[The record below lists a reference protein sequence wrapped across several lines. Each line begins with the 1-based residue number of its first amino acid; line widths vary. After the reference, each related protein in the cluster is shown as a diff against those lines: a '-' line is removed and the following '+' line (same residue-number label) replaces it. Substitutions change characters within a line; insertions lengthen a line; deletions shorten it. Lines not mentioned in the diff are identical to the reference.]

1 MGLSAINQIRIAAKA
16 AEKTLDQRFLYQAL
30 ISAKREEYRVTLE
43 VAEANVRTGEDVAD
57 ILEYFQEEAKA
68 RGRRKP

>member
-1 MGLSAINQIRIAAKA
+1 MGLSLISQIRIAAKA

-30 ISAKREEYRVTLE
+30 ISAKREEYKVTLE

-68 RGRRKP
+68 RGHRKP